1 MSTKPETIERILA
14 SARRTFAA
22 NGLKQSTMTAI
33 ADDAGVTK
41 QLLYHYYTNK
51 SDLFAAVLNQQ
62 AETILAALNN
72 REFQNGAPEIVLRNF
87 LEFAFDQYRQDPS
100 LPALAQEAIVF
111 HKENGQSDGLFTM
124 LAPNLTQ
131 HMAALIQRGI
141 DKGVFVKTTDPQ
153 LFPAM
158 AILATL
164 GNFYNNY
171 MLSGLLGFDTQSP
184 YGMDRWRDYAIDFL
198 LGAISAKR

>member
-1 MSTKPETIERILA
+1 MSTKPETIKRVLA
-14 SARRTFAA
+14 SARKTFAA
-22 NGLKQSTMTAI
+22 SGLKQATMTAI
-33 ADDAGVTK
+33 AEDAGVTK
-41 QLLYHYYTNK
+41 QLLYHYYKSK

-62 AETILAALNN
+62 AESILAALNN
-72 REFQNGAPEIVLRNF
+72 HEFQNGAPEIALRKF
-87 LEFAFDQYRQDPS
+87 LEFAFEQYRQDPN

-111 HKENGQSDGLFTM
+111 HKEHGQSEGLFPA

-164 GNFYNNY
+164 GNFYNTY

-184 YGMDRWRDYAIDFL
+184 DGMDRWRDYAIDFL
-198 LGAISAKR
+198 LGAISAER